1 MLRPLQETMK
11 ATNIRPIITRPFQKA
26 LKLPATIPER
36 MVREEPPSR
45 EAVTT
50 SCTWRELEL
59 VNALVSSG
67 MMAAASVPKLMMEA
81 KRHHMLGSG
90 CKPPIRESVAAIW

>member
-1 MLRPLQETMK
+1 MSRPAAEKKK
-11 ATNIRPIITRPFQKA
+11 AASIRPTITMPFQKA

-36 MVREEPPSR
+36 MVREAPPSR

-67 MMAAASVPKLMMEA
+67 MMAAANVPKLMMEA
-81 KRHHMLGSG
+81 RRHHISPEMLAETEPSAA
-90 CKPPIRESVAAIW
+90 KP